1 MRGAIRLFIH
11 LAVCGVVGVAAA
23 DARAQCTTQWLPGW
37 PTPGILQSGSS
48 GAPIRVL
55 KSFDPDGD
63 GPLGQHLL
71 AAGGFIN
78 IEGWPITGLA
88 VWNGQEWTAP
98 APMPTSSSWI
108 QGVEQFNGEYHAAG
122 SFGAGVSYLARYN
135 GAQWVGLGAGVNG
148 DVRALAVYD
157 GALIAGGVFTA
168 AGGVPGTRA
177 IARWDGSAWSSLGNG
192 VDALAGGTA
201 SVEALFV
208 HDGRLFV
215 GGNFTGVSGVA
226 TNDAATWTT
235 AGGWQAITGNT
246 NPASSV
252 VKAFTVHE
260 GSVYGAGWMT
270 DGAGVGRL
278 AARYS
283 AGAWEF
289 LPGALTSGGPVNVI
303 VSYQGKITVLG
314 SQSLRIDDG
323 SFIDTAAAA
332 WDGAQWSAMNDTVD
346 PLGRGVVTGVGY
358 QCAVVH
364 NNKLVMGGLIGY
376 RSPGD
381 ISHLALLTWD
391 GIRWGTFA
399 TGFDANAGAMA
410 LDSAG
415 NVVLHG
421 TSLAVA
427 GGRRAN
433 MVAWC
438 DGQSVQP
445 MGSGL
450 YDVMPDTT
458 FFLAAH
464 DVILHDAEVYV
475 CGNYNWF
482 SPSCGVFRWN
492 GSDWVEAIQHMSP
505 RSIRAL
511 ENESGSLFAAGDGPI
526 HPLGRSVIQH
536 SGSGWTAT
544 GEISANVA
552 DMRWFRGDLYAG
564 VSPGPNRLW
573 RWNGQ
578 STWAAVPGFG
588 SYQILRML
596 SWNDRLIFLIV
607 DWAVLNGRRSCV
619 LEFDGATL
627 RAVGDNLLDEL
638 GGGNTVGDLI
648 AYNGDLIASRSFL
661 IPGTPNIRTTLVRFD
676 GIRWSPVPGAPSGKP
691 PQEPAAPP
699 PARAHRML
707 VRDGVLWVSGTFNS
721 AGGHPSP
728 YLARYV
734 ASGAPQITLQPE
746 AAAVCPGG
754 GAVFSMSVADA
765 SGVEF
770 RWRRNRELL
779 NDGPHAGGGTIA
791 GAATPTLTLTGVA
804 AVDAGGYDC
813 IATTQCGTAYTVAA
827 ALTVQSACCDS
838 IDFNGDGLFPDNQD
852 LVDFVTVFG
861 GGACSNDPNCADI
874 DFNNDGLFPDNE
886 DIFAL
891 FRVFGGGE
899 CGL

>member
-1 MRGAIRLFIH
+1 MRGMIRLFIH
-11 LAVCGVVGVAAA
+11 LVVCGMVGVAAA

-71 AAGGFIN
+71 AAGSFVN
-78 IEGWPITGLA
+78 IEGWPITSLA

-157 GALIAGGVFTA
+157 GALIVVGVFTA

-177 IARWDGSAWSSLGNG
+177 IARWDGSAWSALGTG

-215 GGNFTGVSGVA
+215 GGNFTSVSGIT

-235 AGGWQAITGNT
+235 AAGWQAIVGNT

-252 VKAFTVHE
+252 VKAFTVHD

-270 DGAGVGRL
+270 DGAGVQRL
-278 AARYS
+278 AARYGV
-283 AGAWEF
+283 GAWEF
-289 LPGALTSGGPVNVI
+289 LPGALTSGGPINVV
-303 VSYQGKITVLG
+303 VSYQGKLVILG
-314 SQSLRIDDG
+314 TQSIRIDNG
-323 SFIDTAAAA
+323 PFIETAAAA
-332 WDGAQWSAMNDTVD
+332 WDGAQWVALNDSVD
-346 PLGRGVVTGVGY
+346 PLMVGAGMD
-358 QCAVVH
+358 QRAVVH
-364 NNKLVMGGLIGY
+364 NGVLVVGGGVGY
-376 RSPGD
+376 LNSG
-381 ISHLALLTWD
+381 IQAVSALLTWD
-391 GIRWGTFA
+391 GARWGTFA
-399 TGFDANAGAMA
+399 KGFSHNAGAMA
-410 LDSAG
+410 LDAENGVVFHGG
-415 NVVLHG
+415 NLG
-421 TSLAVA
+421 VA

-433 MVAWC
+433 MVARW
-438 DGQSVQP
+438 DGTSLQP

-450 YDVMPDTT
+450 YDPTTSEASNPIGHDT
-458 FFLAAH
+458 
-464 DVILHDAEVYV
+464 VLHGGEVYV
-475 CGNYNWF
+475 CGQYTNTPAVGVMKWDGTTWVDPAPPDIYWARGTALEVVGDTLYAGRSPFPSRVSMLAGQSWHPVGSHNGSVVDLKWF
-482 SPSCGVFRWN
+482 QGALYAGSTGTPPPVRRWN
-492 GSDWVEAIQHMSP
+492 GSEWIGVPTSGTWDIMRMFATADRLYFLIGSWIILNGK
-505 RSIRAL
+505 RSCIIEYDGVSFRCV
-511 ENESGSLFAAGDGPI
+511 GDG
-526 HPLGRSVIQH
+526 
-536 SGSGWTAT
+536 
-544 GEISANVA
+544 
-552 DMRWFRGDLYAG
+552 
-564 VSPGPNRLW
+564 
-573 RWNGQ
+573 
-578 STWAAVPGFG
+578 
-588 SYQILRML
+588 
-596 SWNDRLIFLIV
+596 
-607 DWAVLNGRRSCV
+607 
-619 LEFDGATL
+619 
-627 RAVGDNLLDEL
+627 LDEAL
-638 GGGNTVGDLI
+638 GAPFIVAGDLI
-648 AYNGDLIASRSFL
+648 EYNGDLIAARRFRIS
-661 IPGTPNIRTTLVRFD
+661 GTPNILTTLVRFD
-676 GIRWSPVPGAPSGKP
+676 GIRWSPVPGAPSDFP
-691 PQEPAAPP
+691 PQVDAQF
-699 PARAHRML
+699 PARAYRML

-721 AGGHPSP
+721 AGGRPSP

-734 ASGAPQITLQPE
+734 TSGPPQITLQPE

-754 GAVFSMSVADA
+754 GAAFTMNVADA

-779 NDGPHAGGGTIA
+779 SDGPLAGGGTVA

-804 AVDAGGYDC
+804 PVDAGSYDC
-813 IATTQCGTAYTVAA
+813 IATTQCGTVYTVAA

-838 IDFNGDGLFPDNQD
+838 IDFNGDGLYPDNQD

-861 GGACSNDPNCADI
+861 GGACSNDPNCGDL

-899 CGL
+899 CGV